1 MLKQIIIE
9 ECKKYGYEYL
19 FDQESDDCLI
29 FRNPNVESELET
41 FIVNIDQYLEEVS
54 MYLSIDMASF
64 GEAQESNIN
73 DLEDIKENISNWL
86 NKNNLDLIREW
97 LYESEVE

>member
-9 ECKKYGYEYL
+9 ECKKYDYEYL
-19 FDQESDDCLI
+19 FDQESDGCLI

-54 MYLSIDMASF
+54 MYLSIDMSSF

-73 DLEDIKENISNWL
+73 DLEDIKENIYNWL

-97 LYESEVE
+97 LY

>member
-54 MYLSIDMASF
+54 MYLSIDMSSF

-73 DLEDIKENISNWL
+73 DLEDIKENINFWNSICF
-86 NKNNLDLIREW
+86 KR
-97 LYESEVE
+97 

>member
-54 MYLSIDMASF
+54 MYLSIDMSSF

-97 LYESEVE
+97 LY